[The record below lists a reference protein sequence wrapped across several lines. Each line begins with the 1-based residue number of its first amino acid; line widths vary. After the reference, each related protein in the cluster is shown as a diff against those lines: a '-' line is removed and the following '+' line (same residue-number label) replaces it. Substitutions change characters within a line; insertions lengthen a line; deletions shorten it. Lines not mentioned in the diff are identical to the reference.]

1 MDSKSYQLHV
11 LFLPYMAPGH
21 MIPIVDMARLFA
33 RRGVKATII
42 STPLNAPFFSKAIER
57 DGQLGHDISIRI
69 IKFPSA
75 EAGLPEGCENLSSI
89 ISWDMHANFLKAM
102 SMLQQPIEQLL
113 EECHPHCLVAD
124 MTFTWATE
132 VADKL
137 RIPRLYFSGTS
148 NFAMCV
154 FDSLKRYEPHRRVDS
169 DFEPFI
175 VPGLPDQI
183 KTTRQQLPDYF
194 KQTTE
199 HEFTKLV
206 NQVSES
212 ELRSYG
218 VLVNSFHELEPA
230 YSEHYRKVMGR
241 KAWHIGPL
249 SLCNRNIED
258 KAERGN
264 TASIGKHEC
273 LRWLD
278 LKKPKSVLY
287 ICFGTLLDFPAAQ
300 LREIALALEASGQN
314 FIWVVRKG
322 ELRKHEDKEEWLPE
336 GFERRMEGKGLIIR
350 GWAPQV
356 LILDHKAVGGFM
368 THCGWNSTLEA
379 VTAGLPLV
387 TWPLY
392 AEQFVNEKLITDVLK
407 IGIGVGALEW
417 SRYAKKILVMK
428 DDIEKAIVHLM
439 VGEEAEEI
447 RNRARELQEMARNA
461 MEEGGSS
468 YSDLTALLEEL
479 RALETS
485 KQESAV
491 H

>member
-1 MDSKSYQLHV
+1 
-11 LFLPYMAPGH
+11 MAPGH

-148 NFAMCV
+148 YFAMCV

-183 KTTRQQLPDYF
+183 KTTRQQLPDYL

-199 HEFTKLV
+199 HEFTKLL

-230 YSEHYRKVMGR
+230 YSEHYRK
-241 KAWHIGPL
+241 
-249 SLCNRNIED
+249 
-258 KAERGN
+258 
-264 TASIGKHEC
+264 
-273 LRWLD
+273 
-278 LKKPKSVLY
+278 
-287 ICFGTLLDFPAAQ
+287 
-300 LREIALALEASGQN
+300 
-314 FIWVVRKG
+314 
-322 ELRKHEDKEEWLPE
+322 
-336 GFERRMEGKGLIIR
+336 
-350 GWAPQV
+350 
-356 LILDHKAVGGFM
+356 
-368 THCGWNSTLEA
+368 
-379 VTAGLPLV
+379 
-387 TWPLY
+387 
-392 AEQFVNEKLITDVLK
+392 
-407 IGIGVGALEW
+407 
-417 SRYAKKILVMK
+417 
-428 DDIEKAIVHLM
+428 
-439 VGEEAEEI
+439 
-447 RNRARELQEMARNA
+447 EMARNA

>member
-1 MDSKSYQLHV
+1 MDSKPCQLHV

-21 MIPIVDMARLFA
+21 MIPTIDMARLFA

-69 IKFPSA
+69 IKFPAA

-89 ISWDMHANFLKAM
+89 KSWDMHANFFKAM

-137 RIPRLYFSGTS
+137 RIPRLYFNGTS
-148 NFAMCV
+148 YFAMCV

-183 KTTRQQLPDYF
+183 KTTRQQVPDYL

-199 HEFTKLV
+199 HEFTKFV

-212 ELRSYG
+212 EVRSYG

-230 YSEHYRKVMGR
+230 YSEHYTKVMGR
-241 KAWHIGPL
+241 KAWHLGPL

-278 LKKPKSVLY
+278 LKKPNSVLY
-287 ICFGTLLDFPAAQ
+287 ICFGSLFDFPAAQ
-300 LREIALALEASGQN
+300 LREIALALEDSGQN
-314 FIWVVRKG
+314 FIWVV
-322 ELRKHEDKEEWLPE
+322 RKHEDKEEWLPE

-379 VTAGLPLV
+379 VTAGVPLV

-392 AEQFVNEKLITDVLK
+392 AEQFDNEKLITDVLK

-417 SRYAKKILVMK
+417 SRYAKKILVRK
-428 DDIEKAIVHLM
+428 DDIEKAIVQLM
-439 VGEEAEEI
+439 AGEEAEEI

>member
-1 MDSKSYQLHV
+1 MDSKPYQLHV

-21 MIPIVDMARLFA
+21 MIPLVDMARLFA

-42 STPLNAPFFSKAIER
+42 STPLNAPVFSKAVER
-57 DGQLGHDISIRI
+57 DGQQGHDISIRI

-75 EAGLPEGCENLSSI
+75 EAGLPEGCENLSCI
-89 ISWDMHANFLKAM
+89 NSWDMHANFLKAM

-137 RIPRLYFSGTS
+137 RIPRLYFNGTCCFS
-148 NFAMCV
+148 MCV
-154 FDSLKRYEPHRRVDS
+154 LDSLLRYEPHRRVDS

-183 KTTRQQLPDYF
+183 KTTRQQLAEYL

-199 HEFTKLV
+199 HEFTKMV
-206 NQVSES
+206 NQISES
-212 ELRSYG
+212 EARSYG

-230 YSEHYRKVMGR
+230 YCEHYRKVMGR

-264 TASIGKHEC
+264 TASI
-273 LRWLD
+273 
-278 LKKPKSVLY
+278 
-287 ICFGTLLDFPAAQ
+287 AAQ

-336 GFERRMEGKGLIIR
+336 GFERRMEVR
-350 GWAPQV
+350 
-356 LILDHKAVGGFM
+356 
-368 THCGWNSTLEA
+368 
-379 VTAGLPLV
+379 
-387 TWPLY
+387 
-392 AEQFVNEKLITDVLK
+392 
-407 IGIGVGALEW
+407 
-417 SRYAKKILVMK
+417 
-428 DDIEKAIVHLM
+428 
-439 VGEEAEEI
+439 
-447 RNRARELQEMARNA
+447 
-461 MEEGGSS
+461 
-468 YSDLTALLEEL
+468 
-479 RALETS
+479 
-485 KQESAV
+485 
-491 H
+491 

>member
-1 MDSKSYQLHV
+1 
-11 LFLPYMAPGH
+11 
-21 MIPIVDMARLFA
+21 MARLFA

-42 STPLNAPFFSKAIER
+42 STPLNAPVFSKAVER

-69 IKFPSA
+69 IKSPSA

-89 ISWDMHANFLKAM
+89 NSWDMHANFLKAM
-102 SMLQQPIEQLL
+102 GMLQQPIEQLL

-137 RIPRLYFSGTS
+137 RIPRLYFNGT
-148 NFAMCV
+148 
-154 FDSLKRYEPHRRVDS
+154 Y
-169 DFEPFI
+169 
-175 VPGLPDQI
+175 QI
-183 KTTRQQLPDYF
+183 KTTRQQLAEYL

-199 HEFTKLV
+199 HEFTKMV
-206 NQVSES
+206 NQIS
-212 ELRSYG
+212 ELEAGSYG

-230 YSEHYRKVMGR
+230 YCEHYRKVMGR

-258 KAERGN
+258 KAERGR
-264 TASIGKHEC
+264 S
-273 LRWLD
+273 
-278 LKKPKSVLY
+278 
-287 ICFGTLLDFPAAQ
+287 LLEFPAAQ

-356 LILDHKAVGGFM
+356 LILDHNAVGGFM

-379 VTAGLPLV
+379 VTAGVPLV

-392 AEQFVNEKLITDVLK
+392 AEQFDNEKLITDVLK

-417 SRYAKKILVMK
+417 SRYPKKILVRK
-428 DDIEKAIVHLM
+428 DDMEKAIVQLM

-485 KQESAV
+485 KRESAA

>member
-1 MDSKSYQLHV
+1 MDSKPYQLHV

-21 MIPIVDMARLFA
+21 MIPLVDMARLFA

-42 STPLNAPFFSKAIER
+42 STPLNAPVFSKAVER
-57 DGQLGHDISIRI
+57 DGQQGHDISIRI

-75 EAGLPEGCENLSSI
+75 EAGLPEGCENLSCI
-89 ISWDMHANFLKAM
+89 NSWDMHANFLKAM

-137 RIPRLYFSGTS
+137 RIPRLYFNGTCCFS
-148 NFAMCV
+148 MCV
-154 FDSLKRYEPHRRVDS
+154 LDSLLRYEPHRRVDS

-183 KTTRQQLPDYF
+183 KTTRQQLAEYL

-199 HEFTKLV
+199 HEFTKMV
-206 NQVSES
+206 NQISES
-212 ELRSYG
+212 EARSYG

-230 YSEHYRKVMGR
+230 YCEHYRKVMGR

-249 SLCNRNIED
+249 Y
-258 KAERGN
+258 
-264 TASIGKHEC
+264 
-273 LRWLD
+273 
-278 LKKPKSVLY
+278 P
-287 ICFGTLLDFPAAQ
+287 
-300 LREIALALEASGQN
+300 
-314 FIWVVRKG
+314 
-322 ELRKHEDKEEWLPE
+322 
-336 GFERRMEGKGLIIR
+336 
-350 GWAPQV
+350 
-356 LILDHKAVGGFM
+356 
-368 THCGWNSTLEA
+368 
-379 VTAGLPLV
+379 
-387 TWPLY
+387 
-392 AEQFVNEKLITDVLK
+392 
-407 IGIGVGALEW
+407 
-417 SRYAKKILVMK
+417 KKILVRK
-428 DDIEKAIVHLM
+428 DDMEKAIVQLM
-439 VGEEAEEI
+439 IGEEAEEI

-485 KQESAV
+485 KRESAA

>member
-1 MDSKSYQLHV
+1 
-11 LFLPYMAPGH
+11 
-21 MIPIVDMARLFA
+21 MARLFA

-42 STPLNAPFFSKAIER
+42 STPLNAPVFSKAVER
-57 DGQLGHDISIRI
+57 DGQQGHDISIRI

-75 EAGLPEGCENLSSI
+75 EAGLPEGCENLSCI
-89 ISWDMHANFLKAM
+89 NSWDMHANFLKAM

-137 RIPRLYFSGTS
+137 RIPRLYFNGT
-148 NFAMCV
+148 
-154 FDSLKRYEPHRRVDS
+154 
-169 DFEPFI
+169 
-175 VPGLPDQI
+175 DQI
-183 KTTRQQLPDYF
+183 KTTRQQLAEYL

-199 HEFTKLV
+199 HEFTKMV
-206 NQVSES
+206 NQISES
-212 ELRSYG
+212 EAGSYG

-230 YSEHYRKVMGR
+230 YCEHYRKVMGR

-264 TASIGKHEC
+264 TASI
-273 LRWLD
+273 
-278 LKKPKSVLY
+278 V
-287 ICFGTLLDFPAAQ
+287 PAAQ

-356 LILDHKAVGGFM
+356 LILDHNAVGGFM

-379 VTAGLPLV
+379 VTAGVPLV

-392 AEQFVNEKLITDVLK
+392 AEQFDNEKLITDVLK

-417 SRYAKKILVMK
+417 SRYPKKILVRK
-428 DDIEKAIVHLM
+428 DDMEKAIVQLM

-485 KQESAV
+485 KRESAA

>member
-1 MDSKSYQLHV
+1 
-11 LFLPYMAPGH
+11 
-21 MIPIVDMARLFA
+21 MARLFA

-42 STPLNAPFFSKAIER
+42 STPLNAPVFSKAVER
-57 DGQLGHDISIRI
+57 DGQQGHDISIRI

-75 EAGLPEGCENLSSI
+75 EAGLPEGCENLSCI
-89 ISWDMHANFLKAM
+89 NSWDMHANFLKAM
-102 SMLQQPIEQLL
+102 SMLQQPIEQIL

-137 RIPRLYFSGTS
+137 RIPRLYFNGT
-148 NFAMCV
+148 
-154 FDSLKRYEPHRRVDS
+154 
-169 DFEPFI
+169 
-175 VPGLPDQI
+175 DQI
-183 KTTRQQLPDYF
+183 KTTRQQLAEYL

-199 HEFTKLV
+199 HEFTKMV
-206 NQVSES
+206 NQISES
-212 ELRSYG
+212 EARSYG

-230 YSEHYRKVMGR
+230 YCEHYRKVMGR

-249 SLCNRNIED
+249 SLYNRNIED

-264 TASIGKHEC
+264 TASIGK
-273 LRWLD
+273 
-278 LKKPKSVLY
+278 P
-287 ICFGTLLDFPAAQ
+287 AQ

-322 ELRKHEDKEEWLPE
+322 ELRNHEDKEEWLPE

-350 GWAPQV
+350 GWAPQL

-379 VTAGLPLV
+379 VTAGVPLV

-392 AEQFVNEKLITDVLK
+392 AEQFDNEKLITDVLK

-417 SRYAKKILVMK
+417 SRYAKKILVRK
-428 DDIEKAIVHLM
+428 DDIEKAIVQLM

-485 KQESAV
+485 KRESAA